1 MPWSRWQC
9 RKSLVGSCLSP
20 LTTEDTA
27 LIAPDESLLPRASNT
42 SHATSHLVM
51 GRLTPGYSMTIF
63 MVRYYILIFYLI
75 TKTLL
80 IFHAIQSQMGLIRPG
95 YSEFG
100 KDFEQL
106 QVLHNQK
113 CLCPQSISRASPT
126 FTLRTF
132 RRITGAL

>member
-27 LIAPDESLLPRASNT
+27 LIAPDESLLPRARNT

-80 IFHAIQSQMGLIRPG
+80 IFHAIQSQMALAIVSLEKILNSCKFCITRN
-95 YSEFG
+95 
-100 KDFEQL
+100 
-106 QVLHNQK
+106 VCVHNQSAEPVPR
-113 CLCPQSISRASPT
+113 LLSGHSV
-126 FTLRTF
+126 
-132 RRITGAL
+132 G